1 MIELVETLLT
11 EESAVGFAEMMTIK
25 IGEFI
30 DMPRLARVR
39 SHQSAQS
46 FKEEAAEEINRRN
59 ERTRQS
65 AALAAR
71 RSSM

>member
-46 FKEEAAEEINRRN
+46 FKEGLSPRSPRAPQIASRN
-59 ERTRQS
+59 Q
-65 AALAAR
+65 
-71 RSSM
+71 